1 MFCRE
6 CGMEINDKA
15 EICVHCG
22 VRPLNSDR
30 FCQACGAETRPGQE
44 VCIICGNRLKRLS
57 DTDESLGLVKAV
69 SCCFPLIG
77 GPVSSLENRQAEN
90 ADTACKWALIGLL
103 VEAGLYLFSFALV
116 SFPCRRTVN

>member
-6 CGMEINDKA
+6 CCMEINDKA

-77 GPVSSLENRQAEN
+77 AVLYLVWKTDKPKN

-103 VEAGLYLFSFALV
+103 VEAGLYLFSFCLGV
-116 SFPCRRTVN
+116 LSM